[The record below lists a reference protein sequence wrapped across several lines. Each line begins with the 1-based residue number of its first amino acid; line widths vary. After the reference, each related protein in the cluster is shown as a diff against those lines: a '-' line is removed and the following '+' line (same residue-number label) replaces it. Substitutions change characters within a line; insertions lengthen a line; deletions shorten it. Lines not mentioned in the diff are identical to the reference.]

1 VRFKVSAAAIAATM
15 PSQVARADSGNRA
28 GGVKS
33 TTGAEPSRDQSLG
46 IKQGCLPVVTV
57 KRMPV
62 SGSKTWQVGEPNM
75 TPSSVFRS
83 SIIISVLVGGLSLS
97 AKAETV
103 GVMGNV
109 ATTDGSFTIAQT
121 NGWIG
126 VRTVGIPGRTAVSRK
141 ERLAQT
147 NATANSP
154 DAKAGVVESLM
165 TTDRLQLLH
174 DASGCQAVWT
184 GRTSIG

>member
-83 SIIISVLVGGLSLS
+83 SIIISVLVAGLSLS
-97 AKAETV
+97 ANAETV

-121 NGWIG
+121 NGMDRRQDRRDTRQDCRQQEG
-126 VRTVGIPGRTAVSRK
+126 AVGSDKRNCKQSGR
-141 ERLAQT
+141 Q
-147 NATANSP
+147 
-154 DAKAGVVESLM
+154 G
-165 TTDRLQLLH
+165 
-174 DASGCQAVWT
+174 G
-184 GRTSIG
+184 GG